1 VPRPVRLGP
10 YWIEA
15 VRACDHVN
23 MLGHNTPNA

>member
-1 VPRPVRLGP
+1 VRLGP

-23 MLGHNTPNA
+23 MLGQHKDR